1 MRLDEFIEGC
11 INSGG
16 GGGKQPKLPL
26 PAVDPPVWPPILSR
40 PSEVKLEAGLV
51 SLGIAVVPAVVVLG
65 VAFDNLGLFELDVG
79 VLLVLPFVPRPPPPP
94 VLVVV
99 LLPPA
104 EVDPA
109 SLDWATCCRH
119 LARRFLNQT

>member
-11 INSGG
+11 ISNGG
-16 GGGKQPKLPL
+16 GGGKQPTPL
-26 PAVDPPVWPPILSR
+26 LAVPTVWPMLSR

-65 VAFDNLGLFELDVG
+65 LAFDNLGLFELDVG
-79 VLLVLPFVPRPPPPP
+79 VLLVVLFVPRP

-104 EVDPA
+104 EVEPA
-109 SLDWATCCRH
+109 SLDWATCCLH

>member
-11 INSGG
+11 ISNGG
-16 GGGKQPKLPL
+16 GGGKQPTPL
-26 PAVDPPVWPPILSR
+26 LAVPTVWPMLSR

-65 VAFDNLGLFELDVG
+65 LAFDNLGLFELDVG
-79 VLLVLPFVPRPPPPP
+79 VLLVVLFVPRPPPE
-94 VLVVV
+94 VVVV
-99 LLPPA
+99 LVLPA

-109 SLDWATCCRH
+109 SLDWATCCLH